1 LGHLT
6 SGVKPAP
13 STTLVALLAVGA
25 GLAVAGIYYNQPML
39 GALAGS
45 LHATPASIGFIPT
58 ATQLGYGGG
67 ILLLAPL
74 GDRLDRRKVV
84 LVKSA
89 LLAVALAAAGFVDS
103 VPALAVTSLAI
114 GLLATVAQDLVPAAA
129 AVADPASRGRTVGT
143 VMTGLL
149 LGILLSRVVSG
160 AVTLYASWRAVF
172 LGASVSV
179 ALFAVVAAR
188 VLPPFPATTRDS
200 YPALLGSM
208 AGLVRDVA
216 PLRRAALTQGL
227 LCIAFSGFWSTLAL
241 GLAAPPFGLS
251 SFVAGSFGI
260 AGAAG
265 ALAAPIAGGV
275 SDRHGPRAV
284 IRVGAA
290 LTAAAFIAMAL
301 FGRSLGVLIAGTV
314 LFDLGVQ
321 SSLIAHQTIV
331 YAQDP
336 GSRSRLNAIFVS
348 AMFLGMSTGAFVA
361 SRVFARA
368 GLTGVCVMSALAASG
383 ALALRLLPDRTE
395 THPAR

>member
-1 LGHLT
+1 
-6 SGVKPAP
+6 V
-13 STTLVALLAVGA
+13 VLLAVGA

-39 GALAGS
+39 GALATA
-45 LHATPASIGFIPT
+45 LHTTPARIGFIPT
-58 ATQLGYGGG
+58 ATQLGYAGG
-67 ILLLAPL
+67 IVLFAPL

-89 LLAVALAAAGFVDS
+89 LLAVALAAAGCVNS
-103 VPALAVTSLAI
+103 VAGLSAASLAI

-129 AVADPASRGRTVGT
+129 AVADPASRGKTVGT

-160 AVTLYASWRAVF
+160 AVTLYASWRVVF
-172 LGASVSV
+172 LGAAGTV
-179 ALFAVVAAR
+179 ALFTVVAAR
-188 VLPPFPATTRDS
+188 LLPSFPPATRAS
-200 YPALLGSM
+200 YPSLLGSM
-208 AGLVRDVA
+208 VALVRDVA
-216 PLRRAALTQGL
+216 PLRRAAVTQGL
-227 LCIAFSGFWSTLAL
+227 LSLAFSGFWSTLAL

-251 SFVAGSFGI
+251 SLVAGSFGI

-275 SDRHGPRAV
+275 SDRRGPASV
-284 IRVGAA
+284 IRFGAA
-290 LTAAAFIAMAL
+290 LTTAAFVLMAL
-301 FGRSLGVLIAGTV
+301 FGRSLAVLVVGTV

-321 SSLIAHQTIV
+321 SCLIAHQTIV

-336 GSRSRLNAIFVS
+336 GARSRLNAILVS

-368 GLTGVCVMSALAASG
+368 GMTGVCAMSAVAAAA
-383 ALALRLLPDRTE
+383 ALGLRLLPE
-395 THPAR
+395 TAAPAR

>member
-1 LGHLT
+1 M
-6 SGVKPAP
+6 KPAP
-13 STTLVALLAVGA
+13 TPTLVMLLAVGA

-45 LHATPASIGFIPT
+45 LHANAARIGFIPT

-67 ILLLAPL
+67 ILLFAPL

-89 LLAVALAAAGFVDS
+89 LLAVALAAAGCVGS
-103 VPALAVTSLAI
+103 VIGLAVTSLAV

-129 AVADPASRGRTVGT
+129 AVAEPASRGKTVGT

-160 AVTLYASWRAVF
+160 AVTLYASWRVVF
-172 LGASVSV
+172 LGAAGTLVV
-179 ALFAVVAAR
+179 FTVVAAR
-188 VLPPFPATTRDS
+188 VLPSFPPTTHDS
-200 YPALLGSM
+200 YGKLLRSM
-208 AGLVRDVA
+208 ATLVRDVA

-227 LCIAFSGFWSTLAL
+227 LSLAFSGFWSTLAL

-265 ALAAPIAGGV
+265 ALAAPIAGGF
-275 SDRHGPRAV
+275 SDKKGPRSV
-284 IRVGAA
+284 IVFGAS
-290 LTAAAFIAMAL
+290 LTAFAFLVMAL
-301 FGRSLGVLIAGTV
+301 FGRSLPVLIAGTV
-314 LFDLGVQ
+314 VFDMGVQ
-321 SSLIAHQTIV
+321 SSLIAHQTLV

-336 GSRSRLNAIFVS
+336 AARSRLNAVFVS

-361 SRVFARA
+361 SRVFAHA
-368 GLTGVCVMSALAASG
+368 GLPGVCVMSAAAASC
-383 ALALRLLPDRTE
+383 ALALRLVPEKVR
-395 THPAR
+395 AR